1 MDRTLGRETTV
12 ATFDASWREFMVV
25 MIAGGGDE
33 GEFFEKI
40 LCPFREY

>member
-1 MDRTLGRETTV
+1 
-12 ATFDASWREFMVV
+12 MVV

>member
-1 MDRTLGRETTV
+1 
-12 ATFDASWREFMVV
+12 MVV

-40 LCPFREY
+40 LCPFQEY